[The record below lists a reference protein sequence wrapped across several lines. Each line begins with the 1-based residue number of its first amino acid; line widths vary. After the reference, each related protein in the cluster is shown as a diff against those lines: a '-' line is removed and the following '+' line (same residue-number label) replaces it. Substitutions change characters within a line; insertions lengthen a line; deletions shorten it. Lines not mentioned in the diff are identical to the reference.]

1 MTREMA
7 ILRIQAARQL
17 DERLDEPRRPGLG
30 QAGRGDV
37 RSGGGARVVRGTEGA
52 RRDEGH
58 RWQAPPE
65 GWHLMQHFDRVM
77 FGYGHVIKR
86 IVSRFGHLIETVTWR
101 LDPDAYRAVME
112 FDADRWS

>member
-1 MTREMA
+1 
-7 ILRIQAARQL
+7 
-17 DERLDEPRRPGLG
+17 
-30 QAGRGDV
+30 
-37 RSGGGARVVRGTEGA
+37 
-52 RRDEGH
+52 
-58 RWQAPPE
+58 
-65 GWHLMQHFDRVM
+65 MQHFDRVM